1 MHRKHPALVAFVT
14 LYMLVF
20 AGVAFR
26 AGNSEFVFYGVVMV
40 LLIAGILWMHRRVR
54 FSTPVLWGLAVWGL
68 LHMAGGNVPI
78 PESAADEGAAV
89 LYSFRPRPY
98 LPKYDQV
105 VHAFGFFVATLASF
119 EALRAGTGVARPT
132 PGLAVASFLM
142 GMGLGAANEIVEF
155 VATLTIPE
163 TNVGGYVN
171 TGWDLVSN
179 GIGAALGAAVTMLR
193 KPPETNEPRA

>member
-1 MHRKHPALVAFVT
+1 MIRRHPVLSLFVAV
-14 LYMLVF
+14 YMLAF

-26 AGNSEFVFYGVVMV
+26 AGNSEFVFYGIVMA
-40 LLIAGILWMHRRVR
+40 LLVAGVLWMDTRVG
-54 FSTPVLWGLAVWGL
+54 FSTPVLWGLALWGL

-78 PESAADEGAAV
+78 PDAAAGEGLSV
-89 LYSFRPRPY
+89 LYSYRPWPG

-105 VHAFGFFVATLASF
+105 VHAFGFFVATLAAF
-119 EALRAGTGVARPT
+119 EALRAGTGLTRPT
-132 PGLAVASFLM
+132 PGLAVASFLI

-155 VATLTIPE
+155 VATLTMPE

-179 GIGAALGAAVTMLR
+179 GVGAAIGGAVVLFR
-193 KPPETNEPRA
+193 KPTKT